1 MVRPC
6 RYVRSGIL
14 FMAGVTIM
22 AGMEGMLCQERRSAD
37 IHWIV
42 LRVFGVVGMPLH
54 PFRVRQSL
62 IKDIV

>member
-1 MVRPC
+1 
-6 RYVRSGIL
+6 
-14 FMAGVTIM
+14 MAGVTIM